1 MKNQSERTFDKQ
13 VELANILKTLVLVGN
28 VSEFSF
34 NDIYGGS
41 GMYEIY
47 GRLCKGSSL
56 IAHDTLSKD
65 HDIIRRY
72 PGFVY
77 NGCVLEKNRKNFK
90 SLNENL
96 KRYCPNHRFI
106 TINQCNK
113 RALWFDGNPMAY
125 YSKGGLLK
133 NGLIYFDPPGATD
146 ASLIQSYSARAPQY
160 SLLCNFQRGITIRSM
175 GRSLKNPVKDLML
188 DRSLWL
194 LSKPVERVG
203 FSWLLKVND
212 SSLINLVRDGVNN
225 RNSSELLINADSAEG
240 AKYFRIFTEVGHSI
254 YKNKNYGG

>member
-1 MKNQSERTFDKQ
+1 
-13 VELANILKTLVLVGN
+13 
-28 VSEFSF
+28 
-34 NDIYGGS
+34 
-41 GMYEIY
+41 
-47 GRLCKGSSL
+47 
-56 IAHDTLSKD
+56 
-65 HDIIRRY
+65 
-72 PGFVY
+72 
-77 NGCVLEKNRKNFK
+77 
-90 SLNENL
+90 
-96 KRYCPNHRFI
+96 
-106 TINQCNK
+106 
-113 RALWFDGNPMAY
+113 
-125 YSKGGLLK
+125 
-133 NGLIYFDPPGATD
+133 
-146 ASLIQSYSARAPQY
+146 
-160 SLLCNFQRGITIRSM
+160 M